1 MVQYT
6 PPPADLSQLNPIQ
19 RYLQKGELDT
29 RDFAYL
35 FIFVLA
41 YFAARPAIQ
50 RGIKWWLADE
60 DLRAGERAQ
69 AEFLKAKVDP
79 NIIRATKT
87 RETASTPGNSGDT
100 TTGSNVDKNGTVVN
114 RKTKDKSGT
123 DVLLDWD
130 DQPERK
136 PTEGDKADVVSW
148 LNKWSNEE

>member
-19 RYLQKGELDT
+19 RYLQKGELDA

-41 YFAARPAIQ
+41 YLAARPAIQ
-50 RGIKWWLADE
+50 RGIKWWMEDE
-60 DLRAGERAQ
+60 DLKAGERAQ
-69 AEFLKAKVDP
+69 AEFLKAKIDP
-79 NIIRATKT
+79 NRIRAAKN
-87 RETASTPGNSGDT
+87 REPASIPENSADT
-100 TTGSNVDKNGTVVN
+100 TTGSTVDKNGNVVN

-130 DQPERK
+130 DLPETK
-136 PTEGDKADVVSW
+136 PTGGDKADVVSW
-148 LNKWSNEE
+148 IDKWSNEE